1 VCCAEPV
8 KGKPQLSTLGCN
20 VVREAG
26 ISELEDFTADVNDP
40 TEAALFHSRQD
51 LLEQHHPFFGTLLFR
66 LGARARSSIA
76 TMATDG
82 VSLYFNPEFVED
94 LSNAELIGT
103 PAHEVM
109 HPALQHHTRRGG
121 RNPRRWN
128 MACDYAINPMLVD
141 AGLTL
146 PKDVLLDNRF
156 RGMSAERIYNLLEE
170 EEQNQSSSSDAES
183 QSQDDSADSGG
194 GSNSSESSSS
204 EENVNEPRAPRTP
217 GGIGQV
223 LDAPEPENGEGD
235 TVAEQARDWQIAVEQ
250 AENVAKLAGK
260 LPAGVKRSLEAAKSA
275 RVDWRELL
283 RRAWSETIPA
293 DYSWTRP
300 NRRHL
305 WNGLYLPGIVR
316 EGVGEIC
323 IAVDCS
329 GSINARQLGLFEAE
343 VRSILAGQQPRLV
356 HVLYFDTEVQKAET
370 YHAGSPIKLTPAGGG
385 GTDFRPCFRW
395 LEERGITPQTLV
407 LLTDLWGTFPSDVP
421 PYPVLWAS
429 TGNRDAPFGQV
440 IPMEAA

>member
-1 VCCAEPV
+1 MN
-8 KGKPQLSTLGCN
+8 KPLSSAVRIQKARTTL
-20 VVREAG
+20 
-26 ISELEDFTADVNDP
+26 
-40 TEAALFHSRQD
+40 
-51 LLEQHHPFFGTLLFR
+51 LLDYPFFGTLLFR
-66 LGARARSSIA
+66 LGAQARSSIA

-82 VSLYFNPEFVED
+82 VSLYFNPLFVET
-94 LSNAELIGT
+94 LSAVEIAGT
-103 PAHEVM
+103 LAHEVM

-128 MACDYAINPMLVD
+128 MACDYAINPMLLD

-146 PKDVLLDNRF
+146 PKDVLLDTRF

-170 EEQNQSSSSDAES
+170 EEQNPSSSSDAGTA
-183 QSQDDSADSGG
+183 SQDASADSGG
-194 GSNSSESSSS
+194 GSNNSESSSS
-204 EENVNEPRAPRTP
+204 EDDMDGPQAPQTP

-223 LDAPEPENGEGD
+223 LDAPEPEKREGD

-260 LPAGVKRSLEAAKSA
+260 LPAGVTRSLETAQAA

-283 RRAWSETIPA
+283 RRAWSETTPA

-300 NRRHL
+300 NRRHV
-305 WNGLYLPGIVR
+305 WAGLYLPGVVC

-356 HVLYFDTEVQKAET
+356 HVLYFDTEVQNVEI
-370 YHAGSPIKLTPAGGG
+370 YQAGQPVKLAPVGGG
-385 GTDFRPCFRW
+385 GTDFRPCFHW

-407 LLTDLWGTFPSDVP
+407 FLTDLWGTFPGDVP

-429 TGNRDAPFGQV
+429 TGKRDAPFGQV